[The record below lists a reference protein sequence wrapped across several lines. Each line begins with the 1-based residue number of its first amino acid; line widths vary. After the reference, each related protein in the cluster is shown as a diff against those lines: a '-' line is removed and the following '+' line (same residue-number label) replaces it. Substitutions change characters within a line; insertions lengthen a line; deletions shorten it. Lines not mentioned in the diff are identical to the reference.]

1 MGYADDFA
9 DRLVPDTYLNDEPIQ
24 LSYGDPAASVLVPE
38 RLFVRAQC
46 IARAY
51 ELHLLP
57 TIEIYRKT
65 KLTCAQCERLLDETA
80 FVATVSNDE
89 LLEAHLGRIQETVA
103 ACVRHPGRVLSI
115 EGP

>member
-1 MGYADDFA
+1 M
-9 DRLVPDTYLNDEPIQ
+9 
-24 LSYGDPAASVLVPE
+24 LVPE

-57 TIEIYRKT
+57 TIDIKRKT
-65 KLTCAQCERLLDETA
+65 KLARAQCELLLDEIA

-89 LLEAHLGRIQETVA
+89 LLEAHLRRIQEIVA
-103 ACVRHPGRVLSI
+103 ACARHPERVLSI